1 MANELTVSASLSF
14 TKGSITA
21 ALAKNGLQ
29 ITITGTKK
37 LENVQNIGTSEEALQ
52 LGDLGSAAGCWL
64 IIINRDP
71 TNYVN
76 FRAAT
81 GVTDTCKLMPGE
93 PALFRCAASA
103 PYLQANTA
111 ACNVEYCLIEA

>member
-1 MANELTVSASLSF
+1 MANELTVSGSLSF

-52 LGDLGSAAGCWL
+52 LGDLGSAANCWL
-64 IIINRDP
+64 LLINRDA
-71 TNYVN
+71 TNYVSV
-76 FRAAT
+76 RRAT
-81 GVTDTCKLMPGE
+81 GEGNFAKLLAGE
-93 PALFRCAASA
+93 FLLTRMEAAA
-103 PYLQANTA
+103 PFLIANTA